1 MVLAQ
6 LGGSISRALQ
16 QMSNATIIDEKVLND
31 CLNEITR
38 ALLQSDV
45 QFKLVR
51 DMQTN
56 IKKIVNLDDLAAG
69 HNKRRI
75 IQQAVFNEL
84 CKILDPG
91 KPSFTPKKG
100 KTSVV
105 MFVGLQGSGKT
116 TTCTKYAYYHQKK
129 GWKPA
134 LVCADTF
141 RAGAFDQLKQ
151 NATKAKIPFYGSY
164 MESDPVKIA
173 VEGVERFKKENC
185 DLIIVDTSGRHKQ
198 EAALFEEMRQV
209 SEATKPDLV
218 IFVMDSSIGQAAFD
232 QAQAF
237 KQSVAV
243 GAVIVTKM
251 DGHAK
256 GGGALSAVAATK
268 SPVIFIGTGEHMD
281 EFEVFDVKPFV
292 SRLLGMGDW
301 SGFMDKIHEVVPMD
315 QQPELLQKL
324 SEGNFTL
331 RIMYEQF
338 QNILKMGPI
347 SQVFSM
353 LPGFSAELM
362 PKGREKE
369 SQAKIKR
376 SNPKLMNESRM
387 IRIARGS
394 GRQIREVM
402 EMLEE
407 YKRLA
412 KIWSKMKGLKI
423 PKKGDMSALS
433 RNMNAQ
439 HMSKVLPPQMLKQ
452 IGGMGGF
459 AKLDETDGIHKGHDG
474 NVWRW

>member
-1 MVLAQ
+1 
-6 LGGSISRALQ
+6 
-16 QMSNATIIDEKVLND
+16 
-31 CLNEITR
+31 
-38 ALLQSDV
+38 
-45 QFKLVR
+45 
-51 DMQTN
+51 
-56 IKKIVNLDDLAAG
+56 
-69 HNKRRI
+69 
-75 IQQAVFNEL
+75 
-84 CKILDPG
+84 
-91 KPSFTPKKG
+91 
-100 KTSVV
+100 
-105 MFVGLQGSGKT
+105 
-116 TTCTKYAYYHQKK
+116 
-129 GWKPA
+129 
-134 LVCADTF
+134 
-141 RAGAFDQLKQ
+141 
-151 NATKAKIPFYGSY
+151 
-164 MESDPVKIA
+164 
-173 VEGVERFKKENC
+173 
-185 DLIIVDTSGRHKQ
+185 
-198 EAALFEEMRQV
+198 MRQV
-209 SEATKPDLV
+209 SDVTKPDLV
-218 IFVMDSSIGQAAFD
+218 IFVMDRSIGQAAFD

-237 KQSVAV
+237 RQSVSV
-243 GAVIVTKM
+243 GAVIATKM
-251 DGHAK
+251 DGHAR

-338 QNILKMGPI
+338 QNILHMGPI

-376 SNPKLMNESRM
+376 YMTMMDSMTNEGNFTCLAELDSSNPKLINESR
-387 IRIARGS
+387 IVQIARGS
-394 GRQIREVM
+394 GRQIKEVM
-402 EMLEE
+402 EMFEE

-423 PKKGDMSALS
+423 PKKGEMSAPS

-452 IGGMGGF
+452 IGGMGGLQSLMKQMGSGKDMMGMF
-459 AKLDETDGIHKGHDG
+459 GGGEK
-474 NVWRW
+474 